1 MHSHRRP
8 YFIKISGFSNKTSYL
23 YFRLY
28 VNWRFMRGIQ
38 TQFTQLQKGFQELVS
53 QHLLRPF
60 DERELEVWASYRII
74 VHDLYIDKLVSL

>member
-1 MHSHRRP
+1 
-8 YFIKISGFSNKTSYL
+8 
-23 YFRLY
+23 
-28 VNWRFMRGIQ
+28 MRGIQ